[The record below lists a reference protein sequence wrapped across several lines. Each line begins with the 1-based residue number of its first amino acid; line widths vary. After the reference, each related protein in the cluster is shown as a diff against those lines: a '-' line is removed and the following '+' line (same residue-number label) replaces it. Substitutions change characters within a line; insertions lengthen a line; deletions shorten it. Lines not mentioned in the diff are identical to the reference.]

1 MSQNKSKSKVPD
13 WFKNTPPK
21 VRARSPFGKMVLT
34 QVNVDYVG
42 PSISAKCYKEACVG
56 SDELFG
62 TISSFIEQ
70 CESPIE
76 KQLAVAQKPPRFLQ
90 HSIDNGKS
98 AIASTVISET
108 SHISEIT
115 HKLVSETIRP
125 CLMNKGWD
133 HAAFEPPPALWET
146 VIISPQQVIG
156 NYRADLLVM
165 LVDRV
170 VTPDKKPIMAVIECD
185 GRAYH
190 AANEDQVARDKKRDR
205 EMQAMGYSVFR
216 FTGTEIFKDADK
228 CASDVVRFCISLRDG
243 RGTKL

>member
-1 MSQNKSKSKVPD
+1 M
-13 WFKNTPPK
+13 PPK
-21 VRARSPFGKMVLT
+21 QRARYPLGRMVLT
-34 QVNVDYVG
+34 QANVDYVG
-42 PSISAKCYKEACVG
+42 PSISQKCHQEARVA

-70 CESPIE
+70 CEGPIE
-76 KQLAVAQKPPRFLQ
+76 KQLAVALFFADWG
-90 HSIDNGKS
+90 IDAYPTAYAPTNYGRS
-98 AIASTVISET
+98 F
-108 SHISEIT
+108 
-115 HKLVSETIRP
+115 P

-146 VIISPQQVIG
+146 VIIAPQQVIG

-185 GRAYH
+185 GRAFH

-216 FTGTEIFKDADK
+216 FTGSEIFKDADK
-228 CASDVVRFCISLRDG
+228 CASDVVRFCTSLRDG
-243 RGTKL
+243 RGAKQ